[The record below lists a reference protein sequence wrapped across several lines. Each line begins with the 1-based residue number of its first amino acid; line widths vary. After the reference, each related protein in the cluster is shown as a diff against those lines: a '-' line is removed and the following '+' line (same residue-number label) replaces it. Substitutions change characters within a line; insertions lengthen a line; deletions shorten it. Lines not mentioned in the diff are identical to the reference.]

1 MKIKLLKNQSLI
13 LFLAF
18 LISIPNFGYG
28 QALSNFKHLNKT
40 VILDCGQGDDSNNF
54 ENGKEIAGAE
64 IIRHADDFD
73 VAPNSTLNI
82 RSVELNIITLQPI
95 NTLDLTFYNDNNGSP
110 ASTVLETITGLEPY
124 AQVPIGFAFNAYSV
138 YTVMVEVDLTFEGG
152 ASGAKYWMEPVG
164 QNNSI
169 EVYWEV
175 NTSGTLGKPIHG
187 RAGGPWIE
195 STDGAQGVFK
205 LHCEVATPPPFE
217 CMFDING
224 IVEPITRVAM
234 ADVDNTSSPT
244 STVALEDFTSTV
256 INAEVGASLDVAL
269 EGNTEGP
276 YENFFT
282 VFINTGSTGEEWS
295 TFEAFEIGSITG
307 STGTDGQQATAT
319 ITLPN
324 SLEEGEYL
332 LRVVKNFDVSP
343 LDPCVNYAYGQ
354 AEDYTLNIGGTAGI
368 NDFSNV
374 KFTYYPNPMGDELII
389 NSKENIKTISAF
401 NLLGQEVINN
411 HKYTNSKLNV
421 AELSAG
427 TYIFKITF
435 ENEMTENFKVVK
447 K

>member
-1 MKIKLLKNQSLI
+1 MNIKLLKKQSLI
-13 LFLAF
+13 LILAF
-18 LISIPNFGYG
+18 LLSISHNGYG
-28 QALSNFKHLNKT
+28 QSLDSSLDSNKT

-82 RSVELNIITLQPI
+82 RSVELNIMTLQPI
-95 NTLDLTFYNDNNGSP
+95 NTLDLTFYNDDNGSP
-110 ASTVLETITGLEPY
+110 GSTVLETITGLEPY

-164 QNNSI
+164 QNSSV
-169 EVYWEV
+169 EVYWEI

-217 CMFDING
+217 CMFDINAW
-224 IVEPITRVAM
+224 VEPITRVVM

-244 STVALEDFTSTV
+244 STLPLEDFTSTV
-256 INAEVGASLDVAL
+256 INAEVGASIDVAL

-276 YENFFT
+276 YDNFFT
-282 VFINTGSTGEEWS
+282 VFINTAGTGEEWS
-295 TFEAFEIGSITG
+295 TFEAFEIGSING

-332 LRVVKNFDVSP
+332 LRVVKNFNVSP

-354 AEDYTLNIGGTAGI
+354 AEDYTLNIGGTVGV

-389 NSKENIKTISAF
+389 NSKENIETISAY
-401 NLLGQEVINN
+401 NLLGQEVLSN
-411 HKYTNSKLNV
+411 HKITNGKVNV
-421 AELSAG
+421 SELTAG

-435 ENEMTENFKVVK
+435 ENGITENFKVVK